1 MERLL
6 EYLYSLPIFKRYEDP
21 SLLKQY
27 IRSQYGPFLLRD
39 PYDKSESFYQAVIS
53 ESAPY
58 LHPNSIACDVGC
70 GVGRLAFEWSKVAK
84 QTTGIDSSKKFIAFC
99 KSIRQH
105 KFVRYETDPVHA
117 PTFIC
122 ADALAYPFEAPSFD
136 FVSCINVID
145 RVAHPQRLAETL
157 ANALTPDGTLVLS
170 TPYDWG
176 LSPAVR
182 SERVSD
188 ITQLLGA
195 DVWNVKKELWLDY
208 TIPISNTEDRT
219 YRCHTV
225 IAQKK

>member
-1 MERLL
+1 MGRFL
-6 EYLYSLPIFKRYEDP
+6 EYVYSFPIFKRYEDP
-21 SLLKQY
+21 SLLEQY
-27 IRSQYGPFLLRD
+27 IRSQYGPFLRS
-39 PYDKSESFYQAVIS
+39 PYDKSESFYRAIIS

-58 LHPNSIACDVGC
+58 LHPNSIAWDVGC
-70 GVGRLAFEWSKVAK
+70 GVGRLAFEWSKLAK

-105 KFVRYETDPVHA
+105 EFVRYEIDPTHE

-122 ADALAYPFEAPSFD
+122 ADVLAYSFKAGSVD

-157 ANALTPDGTLVLS
+157 GKALAPDGTLVLS
-170 TPYDWG
+170 TPYDWE

-188 ITQLLGA
+188 IKQLLNEGE
-195 DVWNVKKELWLDY
+195 WNVKKALWLDY